1 MVGNLFV
8 FKKVKTP
15 FSSLS
20 LIMFSELYH
29 GGLDVIL
36 AFVQESRSIFAFALT
51 EATVPSATALNIGK
65 TPIVQLFCILP
76 EF

>member
-1 MVGNLFV
+1 
-8 FKKVKTP
+8 
-15 FSSLS
+15 
-20 LIMFSELYH
+20 MFSELYH
-29 GGLDVIL
+29 GGLDAIL

-51 EATVPSATALNIGK
+51 EATVPSAAALNIGK